1 MNIPNNINNNMNN
14 NYNNENYNNVNN
26 NSRNLINNNLN
37 IPAGLN
43 NMANNMNDRS
53 NNMKN
58 FPNGVNGLNKN
69 IGNINNI
76 NKMHNPIGKM
86 HGHIN
91 NIPNNMGTMNNNLKH
106 GVQNIINGMP
116 TGINNMHSNLN
127 NIPDNIKN
135 MANAMKPMPNNIN
148 DIRVNANYSMNNMNT
163 NVNPNNNVNIPNDMK
178 HMIRVNNSDITSNV
192 KFNTMMNNNNNSHFV
207 SPDNSNRN
215 MFYVNDMKNVD
226 NNVINMHNKR
236 NNNAKEKKNNIPQF
250 REKEYLENVGHRDK
264 YLLNKNETDKIYLQN
279 KQLNNMNQGN
289 IPNINNNNTRNNNT
303 GGISRMINNSAQNT
317 ININSNNN
325 INSVTNIG
333 NNNDNNNNNN
343 ILQRNMKNLENGGM
357 HNPLNINQMNAMN
370 LNKTFNFSSNDPH
383 NFNINSAADNKMS
396 NKFKDSNYNNINK
409 NINIPFNE
417 ESKYDPYNLGN
428 NINRNNGNNGIVVEK
443 NMNNAEHSF
452 SKQHNNGMFDIKA
465 HSGKDNFGGIKNMND
480 DKNIR
485 YNSKLNEM
493 NNANKV
499 GKDIINLSASNIQ
512 KLNEKNQKANGNS
525 NTNFMG
531 NNLPKSMENAD
542 LYKLQMNYDKL
553 NSNDPNNYINKM
565 DNYNDFIKENNK
577 GKYISGNKY
586 NANANTKGDQSKNK
600 TQKMENE
607 LINKKFNPINNNN
620 NNENAPN
627 HHMNENMIY
636 DEMKKMNNTSFE
648 KMVGNDMFMF
658 NGNRSLEKG
667 INQMVN
673 MQGFRDIKNIHN
685 INNYRM
691 ANDNDPRSNEKNN
704 NMFHNQRPNF
714 EGCNG
719 TENLKG
725 TGNELEEKKRKKK
738 REKKSEMEK
747 NEKNEKKGLNRD
759 ENLDDK
765 KTINQL
771 IEHNSFM
778 HNLNENNESS
788 EVGQNIKNN
797 LFNDI
802 SKNYMQ
808 GQNIGNDEKELNI
821 DSNLNENMKKENYA
835 YIRKQNIFENYEN
848 MNNLKNAFLEGD
860 QNMLNNANIFNKINF
875 KFQKKKSDDSYENAS
890 MFPNDQN
897 DEDKKLMVLS
907 RLFGNVIGENGNN
920 NNNNNDDDNNMQTQN
935 ENNMNNS
942 GKLPNIRKMNS
953 NALELELYK
962 NMPLDTML
970 NKLNLDKNILNILKD
985 KINNINRNIN
995 VNICSTS
1002 METPEEP
1009 IKMEN
1014 IDLLKLIN
1022 LFDEFLNW
1030 SENNLYQIKLQL
1042 YNIAFCL
1049 LLELYILIL
1058 ANKFSMLIDFKNKY
1072 LKNFEAYHP
1081 VIKFLSNCVSL
1092 NQIFEISILRFKE
1105 KNAKH
1110 IAYMNKLGKASLM
1123 HYLSVYGSIPLY
1135 NLIMTKIKII
1145 EIDDANKNFN
1155 FFHEFI
1161 SMNFLYNGNLNVPV
1175 QWNLPSIYFIKDV
1188 SETQNDDSIKCTKE
1202 KEENVYIP
1210 NENSDAYY
1218 YYKYIIK
1225 MQAENRLKVTKNRMP
1240 SMLYYCLNNCT
1251 DMTCA
1256 EISSFDGSLVATA
1269 HSNNIIKLWNIKKSQ
1284 MNKIKEKQKDMEID
1298 NNENVDEINNYSNI
1312 QENKPDSIHLDDQDE
1327 NGIAKLYGN
1336 MYNISSLCFGET
1348 NKILLSGNLNGDIY
1362 LYSTISNRN
1371 YVKYSGGHTPIWS
1384 IDTAF
1389 LGYFFCTSED
1399 DGNLR
1404 IYSTNKTY
1412 PLVTYKYN
1420 CTSNICKYHYNNT
1433 IVASGYYDNYVHLYD
1448 IRVNSFIKRFK
1459 NNYPSNNGVTSL
1471 SFSKN
1476 GRLLSFGGGYTN
1488 NINIIDLV
1496 ADKFIDVE
1504 PKQFIN
1510 TKEYNLG
1517 DYYSN
1522 TKFEENHLGFYPL
1535 TNESEK
1541 LHMHK
1546 NIEEFEDKIL
1556 SIDFSYD
1563 NNLLVSMSCDSHID
1577 FYNCSKASKELKHPS
1592 TEKKRIKSG
1601 KDHKNNNPYVRLSK
1615 SYGVNYSNLISAKF
1629 TPENVLLLFGINTL
1643 I

>member
-1 MNIPNNINNNMNN
+1 MKNNMNIPNNINNNMNN

-26 NSRNLINNNLN
+26 NSRSIINNNLN
-37 IPAGLN
+37 MPAGIN
-43 NMANNMNDRS
+43 NMANNMNDRP

-58 FPNGVNGLNKN
+58 FPNGVNGLNNN
-69 IGNINNI
+69 IGNINNL
-76 NKMHNPIGKM
+76 NKMHNPIGKI

-91 NIPNNMGTMNNNLKH
+91 NMGAMNNNIKH

-116 TGINNMHSNLN
+116 SGINNMHSNLS

-135 MANAMKPMPNNIN
+135 MANAMNPIPNNIN
-148 DIRVNANYSMNNMNT
+148 DIRVNANYPMNNMNT
-163 NVNPNNNVNIPNDMK
+163 NVNSNNNVNIPNDMK
-178 HMIRVNNSDITSNV
+178 HRIRVNSSEITNNV
-192 KFNTMMNNNNNSHFV
+192 NFKNMMNNNNSAHYGA
-207 SPDNSNRN
+207 PDNSNRN

-226 NNVINMHNKR
+226 NNVINIHNKR
-236 NNNAKEKKNNIPQF
+236 NSTAKEKQNNIPQF

-289 IPNINNNNTRNNNT
+289 IQNLNNSNTRKSST
-303 GGISRMINNSAQNT
+303 GSINRMINNSVQNT

-325 INSVTNIG
+325 INPVTNIG
-333 NNNDNNNNNN
+333 NNNDTNNN
-343 ILQRNMKNLENGGM
+343 ILQRNMKNIENGGM
-357 HNPLNINQMNAMN
+357 HNPLNMNQMNPMN
-370 LNKTFNFSSNDPH
+370 LNKNFNFSSNDPH
-383 NFNINSAADNKMS
+383 NFNINGVADNKMN
-396 NKFKDSNYNNINK
+396 NKFKDPNYNNINK
-409 NINIPFNE
+409 NINVPFNE

-428 NINRNNGNNGIVVEK
+428 NINRNNGNNGIMVEK
-443 NMNNAEHSF
+443 SMNNADHSF
-452 SKQHNNGMFDIKA
+452 SKQHNGGMFDVKA
-465 HSGKDNFGGIKNMND
+465 HKGKENFGGIKNMN
-480 DKNIR
+480 
-485 YNSKLNEM
+485 
-493 NNANKV
+493 NANKV
-499 GKDIINLSASNIQ
+499 GQDIINLSTTNMQ
-512 KLNEKNQKANGNS
+512 KLNEKNQKANGN
-525 NTNFMG
+525 NNNFMG
-531 NNLPKSMENAD
+531 NNVPKNMENAD

-553 NSNDPNNYINKM
+553 NPNDPN
-565 DNYNDFIKENNK
+565 NYNDFIKENSK

-586 NANANTKGDQSKNK
+586 NTNANTIGGDPSKNK
-600 TQKMENE
+600 IQKMENE
-607 LINKKFNPINNNN
+607 LINKKFNTINN
-620 NNENAPN
+620 NNENGSN
-627 HHMNENMIY
+627 GHMNENMIY
-636 DEMKKMNNTSFE
+636 EEIKKMNNASFE
-648 KMVGNDMFMF
+648 KMVGNDMLMF
-658 NGNRSLEKG
+658 NGHRSMENG

-673 MQGFRDIKNIHN
+673 MQGFRDMKNILS

-704 NMFHNQRPNF
+704 NMFNNQIPSF
-714 EGCNG
+714 EGYNG

-725 TGNELEEKKRKKK
+725 TGNEFEEKKRKKK
-738 REKKSEMEK
+738 REKKNEMEK
-747 NEKNEKKGLNRD
+747 NEKNGLNRD
-759 ENLDDK
+759 KNLDDK
-765 KTINQL
+765 NTINQL
-771 IEHNSFM
+771 MEYNGFM
-778 HNLNENNESS
+778 HTLNENNESG
-788 EVGQNIKNN
+788 EIGQNIKNN
-797 LFNDI
+797 SFDDI
-802 SKNYMQ
+802 SKNYIQ
-808 GQNIGNDEKELNI
+808 GQSIGNDEKELNI
-821 DSNLNENMKKENYA
+821 DSNLNESMKKENYE
-835 YIRKQNIFENYEN
+835 YIRKQNMFENYEN

-860 QNMLNNANIFNKINF
+860 QNMLNNNDIFNKINF
-875 KFQKKKSDDSYENAS
+875 KFQKKKSDDSYENAN
-890 MFPNDQN
+890 MFPNGQN

-907 RLFGNVIGENGNN
+907 RLFGNVMGENA
-920 NNNNNDDDNNMQTQN
+920 NNNNNDDNTQTQN
-935 ENNMNNS
+935 ENNMNNN
-942 GKLPNIRKMNS
+942 GKLSNIRKMNS
-953 NALELELYK
+953 NTLELELYK

-995 VNICSTS
+995 VNICSTP

-1030 SENNLYQIKLQL
+1030 SENNLYQIKSQL

-1058 ANKFSMLIDFKNKY
+1058 ANRFSMLIDFKNKY

-1092 NQIFEISILRFKE
+1092 NQIFEISLLRFKE

-1161 SMNFLYNGNLNVPV
+1161 SMNFLYNGNLNYPV

-1188 SETQNDDSIKCTKE
+1188 SETQNDDNIKSTKD
-1202 KEENVYIP
+1202 KEENCYVP

-1225 MQAENRLKVTKNRMP
+1225 MQADNRLKVTKNRMP

-1298 NNENVDEINNYSNI
+1298 NNENVDEIKNYSNI
-1312 QENKPDSIHLDDQDE
+1312 EENKPDSIYLDDQDE

-1336 MYNISSLCFGET
+1336 MHNVSSLSFGET

-1448 IRVNSFIKRFK
+1448 IRMNSFIKRFK
-1459 NNYPSNNGVTSL
+1459 NNYPSSHGVTSL

-1488 NINIIDLV
+1488 NINVIDLV

-1510 TKEYNLG
+1510 TKGYSLG
-1517 DYYSN
+1517 DYYSSA
-1522 TKFEENHLGFYPL
+1522 KSEENHLGFYPL
-1535 TNESEK
+1535 PNESEK
-1541 LHMHK
+1541 LLMHK
-1546 NIEEFEDKIL
+1546 NIDEYEDKIL

-1577 FYNCSKASKELKHPS
+1577 FYNCSKASKELKNPLA
-1592 TEKKRIKSG
+1592 EKKRIKSG
-1601 KDHKNNNPYVRLSK
+1601 KDNKNNSPYVRLSK